1 MARVDPRVHDRPAN
15 RLSPHVEYTP
25 RRIRFD
31 GGQRVVETR
40 FRTPIFIH
48 CVERK
53 VILPVHRLDTLQQ
66 FHDNRG
72 QLFVGFEQSLQPRSP
87 FDCLFR
93 YKAATVFLGKTR
105 QQSDD
110 AP

>member
-1 MARVDPRVHDRPAN
+1 MTRVDSRVHDRPAN

-40 FRTPIFIH
+40 FRNSISIH
-48 CVERK
+48 RVERK
-53 VILPVHRLDTLQQ
+53 VILPVHLLDASEQLD
-66 FHDNRG
+66 DNRG
-72 QLFVGFEQSLQPRSP
+72 QLFVGLEQILHLLSP
-87 FDCLFR
+87 FRCLFR
-93 YKAATVFLGKTR
+93 YKVTTVLLGKAR

-110 AP
+110 VP